1 MYNII
6 HYDKIKELEP
16 ITRSVKK
23 YIFNEETGYDTL
35 TTVTETINP
44 VQRIPSRFVF
54 HTATNADNFLADMIN
69 LEEFHGHMPSL
80 NSAVNMFEASGVTK
94 VCGESGGPA
103 EFPSLNCANGMF
115 RNCYN
120 LISVDINLPSLTQA
134 EEIFDGCVDLTTFTG
149 SLNSLENATGMFK
162 DCSKLKVFDANLD
175 KLSNATEMFFNTGIT
190 DFEIQVP
197 SLSDAT
203 SMFELSSINQFSSK
217 TPKLICANR
226 MFNECDSLLSISI
239 EAELLESAAELC
251 MGSEKIQSASII
263 APNLKDATDA
273 FNGCTALESFSGNT
287 NSLQRASRMFKG
299 TKIKDFSNVLDNLV
313 EATEMFKNTELKVW
327 DNDMP
332 RLVDGSD
339 MFNNIITVDDIKT
352 AGNMDLA
359 YFKGNLSS
367 LRQGDGMFKGNR
379 LVAFNSGLPNLS
391 SGDGMFSGAALDPLS
406 CMYIAESISPLGGKI
421 TIGIDCLNDSNALD
435 EFAARTGVYD
445 TFEEIE
451 AVFNAKNWIV
461 TWEYN
466 SLSKYS
472 ACITQAD
479 MKAINPDYKNDLI
492 SGIWKYDLSNFNVDC
507 HDEGLFEGSIMR
519 SCDLYMPS
527 LT

>member
-16 ITRSVKK
+16 ITQTVEK
-23 YIFNEETGYDTL
+23 YIFNEKTGYDTL
-35 TTVTETINP
+35 TEVTETIIP

-54 HTATNADNFLADMIN
+54 HTAINADNFLAHMIN
-69 LEEFHGHMPSL
+69 LEEFYGHMPSL

-94 VCGESGGPA
+94 VCGESGGAA

-115 RNCYN
+115 RNCDK

-134 EEIFDGCVDLTTFTG
+134 EEIFDGCVELTTFTG

-162 DCSKLKVFDANLD
+162 DCSKLSVFEANLD
-175 KLSNATEMFFNTGIT
+175 KLSNATEMFFDTAIT

-239 EAELLESAAELC
+239 EAELLESAVELC
-251 MGSEKIQSASII
+251 MGSEKIQNASII

-273 FNGCTALESFSGNT
+273 FNGCTAFETFSGST

-299 TKIKDFSNVLDNLV
+299 TKIKGFLNVLDNLV
-313 EATEMFKNTELKVW
+313 VASEMFKNTELQVW
-327 DNDMP
+327 NNDMP

-339 MFNNIITVDDIKT
+339 MFNNIITVDGVET
-352 AGNMDLA
+352 TGNMALA

-367 LRQGDGMFKGNR
+367 LRQGDRMFKGNR

-391 SGDGMFSGAALDPLS
+391 SGVDMFSGAALDPLS
-406 CMYIAESISPLGGKI
+406 CMYIAESISALGGEI
-421 TIGIDCLNDSNALD
+421 TIGIDCSNDSNELD

-445 TFEEIE
+445 SFGEI
-451 AVFNAKNWIV
+451 
-461 TWEYN
+461 
-466 SLSKYS
+466 
-472 ACITQAD
+472 
-479 MKAINPDYKNDLI
+479 
-492 SGIWKYDLSNFNVDC
+492 
-507 HDEGLFEGSIMR
+507 
-519 SCDLYMPS
+519 
-527 LT
+527 